1 MSDKR
6 VTLFQDNTAGTLQ
19 GTIYRKQIVRFG
31 NWVDP
36 FDPQDTM
43 VLDEDLAKKFQK
55 NFIGKVIDRVPV
67 PLNHTDDVSANTG
80 ELVKLE
86 IASDGIYGY
95 LDIRD
100 EDTVQDIE
108 KGLVFDVS
116 ISFDWDYVD
125 TETGKHWGPTLLHVA
140 LVNNPY
146 LVHMKG
152 FEKVSDAAG
161 SFANQIKTALGLA
174 QNRNTSAIMLSESK
188 VKELRAMKLSKV
200 RNDREFEVT
209 IKVKGDDGVE
219 VDKLLKVGEEVEIP
233 EDQLEAVKA
242 QITDAVDP
250 NAEDDKGGDDQE
262 EDQEDKGGEDK
273 DADVKK
279 ELSRAQAKLAEY
291 ETEKLYSTLLS
302 KGKITP
308 AQKDRFMA
316 LANANAGAKVTSLSK
331 DGKKVTVSLA
341 KAVASVLNAGPVIA
355 NLNNEAGSGKGDDN
369 KGEGDNNGADK
380 KPSENLSDSESKGL
394 QAVGASPARLDELS
408 EKYPEMKSTLNKLD
422 ESKGDK

>member
-1 MSDKR
+1 MSKR
-6 VTLFQDNTAGTLQ
+6 VELFQDDTLGTMQ

-31 NWVDP
+31 KWVDP
-36 FDPQDTM
+36 FDPQDVMT
-43 VLDEDLAKKFQK
+43 LDEDLAKKFQK
-55 NFIGKVIDRVPV
+55 NFLGKVIDRVPV
-67 PLNHTDDVSANTG
+67 PVNHTDDASANSG
-80 ELVKLE
+80 ELIKLE
-86 IASDGIYGY
+86 IEKDGIYGY

-100 EDTVQDIE
+100 EKTAEDIK
-108 KGLVFDVS
+108 KGLLFDVS

-152 FEKVSDAAG
+152 FEQVTDAAG

-174 QNRNTSAIMLSESK
+174 QKSNTGAIMLSESK
-188 VKELRAMKLSKV
+188 VKELRDMKLSKV
-200 RNDREFEVT
+200 TNDREFELT

-219 VDKLLKVGEEVEIP
+219 VDKVLKAGEEVEIP
-233 EDQLEAVKA
+233 EEQLESVKA
-242 QITDAVDP
+242 QIADAVDP
-250 NAEDDKGGDDQE
+250 NAEDDKGDDDQE
-262 EDQEDKGGEDK
+262 EEENDDKGGD
-273 DADVKK
+273 DSADVKK

-308 AQKDRFMA
+308 AQKDKFMA

-331 DGKKVTVSLA
+331 DGKQITVSLA

-369 KGEGDNNGADK
+369 KGEGDDNGANK
-380 KPSENLSDSESKGL
+380 KPSEKLSDSESKGL
-394 QAVGASPARLDELS
+394 QAVGASPDRLDELS
-408 EKYPEMKSTLNKLD
+408 AKYPEMASTLDKLD
-422 ESKGDK
+422 NDKGEK